1 MNQPIFESYTI
12 TGNTRETKYL
22 EIAWID
28 TSEDDAYS
36 DFINETI
43 FDIAD
48 GMFGQSK
55 ADKIVN
61 DLKASDSF
69 EKAFALLQSWGFGI
83 SVSRGNYE
91 R

>member
-1 MNQPIFESYTI
+1 
-12 TGNTRETKYL
+12 
-22 EIAWID
+22 
-28 TSEDDAYS
+28 
-36 DFINETI
+36 
-43 FDIAD
+43 
-48 GMFGQSK
+48 MFGQSK

-69 EKAFALLQSWGFGI
+69 EKAFALLQSWGYGI